1 MADDIFINGL
11 GPGVPEWSNE
21 ATQKQVLNALNS
33 GLSQNTAANKQI
45 LSMLKR
51 IANGEKVQQG
61 QLRNA
66 LNELSKQT
74 KVTAQNAKVNQQAA
88 KNESRQMSIFGQL
101 ARLSTQQLQM
111 QRQQLDVAKRTQEL
125 QKEGFSGGFAKIQA
139 QLEKKEE
146 DFSFA
151 AGMFKKAAG
160 MVSAGAAVVTGLN
173 RFIETSARERFS
185 FAQELRQSGLTAGLD
200 TASSSLTALS
210 KATNFHNFTLGEAA
224 EFTRNFS
231 QAVGV
236 RGVEASLEFAN
247 NLATSD
253 GGDFMQRFGLQFGEV
268 TDLAGTYL
276 ESLRN
281 IGALDKISRA
291 DMDRGMENF
300 MSTVISTSNVMKIN
314 MQEAATLIK
323 DTLQRD
329 DISSLLGTLP
339 DAMRQNA
346 EAVVGMA
353 GGMDSSLGEALAM
366 RLAAGS
372 SQGFVQ
378 TEQYAAL
385 LADPITAGLLPLV
398 EQLASATET
407 GGTSA
412 FQRTLADLGP
422 QLQGI
427 VDSANRTLLLT
438 GSGDAQRT
446 VADLMRLLQT
456 SGDADAGRAP
466 LSTDDRTVLAGIE
479 IERQQARV
487 AEGLN
492 NAFIAAT
499 DLSDNLGALNE
510 ANLKLIGAVEGLAAV
525 SLPAAAE
532 VAQISLQA
540 EAIAKGAAAAL
551 VEGSANLIGDVEEAK
566 AALGLNTTELKNLNE
581 TLKKINSLSGRITPE
596 EAKAKAEAERR
607 KAEEEYYSQ
616 DNIIKEANNNFQG
629 SIGSQSSIIP
639 GMTNDEVLNAISSK
653 VNDELVEE
661 LNRSPNTL
669 TIDKIK
675 DLTAGEL
682 RAIAEQNKGNN
693 EILNLVLEELKKD
706 KSNTVDY
713 AGYGHAEFNSAI
725 AAINELIKTLNNN

>member
-33 GLSQNTAANKQI
+33 GLSQNTAANRQI
-45 LSMLKR
+45 LAMLKR

-66 LNELSKQT
+66 LKELSKQS
-74 KVTAQNAKVNQQAA
+74 KVSSQNARVNQQAS
-88 KNESRQMSIFGQL
+88 KNEAKQLSVFGQL

-125 QKEGFSGGFAKIQA
+125 QKEGFSGGFAKMQA

-151 AGMFKKAAG
+151 AGMFKKASG
-160 MVSAGAAVVTGLN
+160 MVAAGAAVVTGLN
-173 RFIETSARERFS
+173 RFVETGARERFS

-200 TASSSLTALS
+200 SASSSLTALS

-236 RGVEASLEFAN
+236 RGVEASLDFAN
-247 NLATSD
+247 SLASED

-300 MSTVISTSNVMKIN
+300 MSTVVSTSNIMKIN
-314 MQEAATLIK
+314 LQESAELIK
-323 DTLQRD
+323 NTLQRD
-329 DISSLLGTLP
+329 DVSSLLATLP
-339 DAMRQNA
+339 DAVRQNA

-353 GGMDSSLGEALAM
+353 GGMESSLGEALAM
-366 RLAAGS
+366 RLSAGS
-372 SQGFVQ
+372 NQAFVQ
-378 TEQYAAL
+378 TAQYEAL
-385 LADPITAGLLPLV
+385 LSDPITAALLPIV
-398 EQLASATET
+398 DQLATATET
-407 GGTSA
+407 GGTGA
-412 FQRTLADLGP
+412 FQQTLANLGP
-422 QLQGI
+422 QLEGI
-427 VDSANRTLLLT
+427 VAGANRSLLLT
-438 GSGDAQRT
+438 GTGDAQRT
-446 VADLMRLLQT
+446 IADVMRLLQT
-456 SGDADAGRAP
+456 LGDADAGRAP
-466 LSTDDRTVLAGIE
+466 LSSDDRTVLAGIE

-492 NAFIAAT
+492 TAFIAAT

-510 ANLKLIGAVEGLAAV
+510 ANLKLLSAVEGLAAV

-532 VAQISLQA
+532 VAQISIQA

-551 VEGSANLIGDVEEAK
+551 VDGAANLIGDVDAAK
-566 AALGLNTTELKNLNE
+566 AALGLNTTALENLNE
-581 TLKKINSLSGRITPE
+581 TLKTINDLSGRITPE
-596 EAKAKAEAERR
+596 EARAKAEAERR

-616 DNIIKEANNNFQG
+616 ENIIKEAENNFQG
-629 SIGSQSSIIP
+629 NIGSQSSIIP
-639 GMTNDEVLNAISSK
+639 GMTNDEVMNAISSK
-653 VNDELVEE
+653 VNTELVEE

-706 KSNTVDY
+706 KSNTIDY
-713 AGYGHAEFNSAI
+713 AGYGHAEFNAAI
-725 AAINELIKTLNNN
+725 SAINELIKTLDK

>member
-33 GLSQNTAANKQI
+33 GLSQNTAANRQI

-61 QLRNA
+61 QLRGA
-66 LNELSKQT
+66 LKELSKQT
-74 KVTAQNAKVNQQAA
+74 KVTSQNARANQQASR
-88 KNESRQMSIFGQL
+88 NESKQLSIFGQL

-125 QKEGFSGGFAKIQA
+125 QKEGFSGGFAKMQA
-139 QLEKKEE
+139 ELEKKQE
-146 DFSFA
+146 DVSFVA
-151 AGMFKKAAG
+151 DMFKKAATVFTG
-160 MVSAGAAVVTGLN
+160 TVTAIAALNNFVETG
-173 RFIETSARERFS
+173 ARERFS

-200 TASSSLTALS
+200 SASSSLTALS

-247 NLATSD
+247 NLASES

-300 MSTVISTSNVMKIN
+300 MSTVVSTSNIMKIN
-314 MQEAATLIK
+314 LQESAELIK
-323 DTLQRD
+323 NTLQRD
-329 DISSLLGTLP
+329 DVSSLLATLP
-339 DAMRQNA
+339 DAVRQNA

-353 GGMDSSLGEALAM
+353 GGMNSSLGEALAM

-372 SQGFVQ
+372 NQGFVQ
-378 TEQYAAL
+378 TEQFAAL
-385 LADPITAGLLPLV
+385 MSDPITAGLLPIV
-398 EQLASATET
+398 EQLATATET
-407 GGTSA
+407 GGTGA
-412 FQRTLADLGP
+412 FQQTLANLGP
-422 QLQGI
+422 QLESI
-427 VDSANRTLLLT
+427 VAGANRSLLLT
-438 GSGDAQRT
+438 GTGDSQRT
-446 VADLMRLLQT
+446 IADVMRLLQT
-456 SGDADAGRAP
+456 LGDADAGRAP
-466 LSTDDRTVLAGIE
+466 LAADDRTVLAGME

-487 AEGLN
+487 AEGLTT
-492 NAFIAAT
+492 ALLGT
-499 DLSDNLGALNE
+499 MDLSDSLGALNE
-510 ANLKLIGAVEGLAAV
+510 SNIKLIEALEG
-525 SLPAAAE
+525 AAALTIPT
-532 VAQISLQA
+532 AAKGMDLSIQA
-540 EAIAKGAAAAL
+540 EAVAKRVTAATLDA
-551 VEGSANLIGDVEEAK
+551 GSNLIGDVDAAK
-566 AALGLNTTELKNLNE
+566 AALGLNTTALEDLNN
-581 TLKKINSLSGRITPE
+581 TLKTINKLSGRVTPE
-596 EAKAKAEAERR
+596 EARAKAEAEMK
-607 KAEEEYYSQ
+607 KAQEEYYSQ
-616 DNIIKEANNNFQG
+616 ENILKEAENNFQG
-629 SIGSQSSIIP
+629 NIGSQASSIP
-639 GMTNDEVLNAISSK
+639 GLTNDQVTELIKSK
-653 VNDELVEE
+653 VDTGLVEE

-682 RAIAEQNKGNN
+682 RAIGEQNKGNN

-713 AGYGHAEFNSAI
+713 AGYGHAEFNAAI
-725 AAINELIKTLNNN
+725 SAINELIKTLDK